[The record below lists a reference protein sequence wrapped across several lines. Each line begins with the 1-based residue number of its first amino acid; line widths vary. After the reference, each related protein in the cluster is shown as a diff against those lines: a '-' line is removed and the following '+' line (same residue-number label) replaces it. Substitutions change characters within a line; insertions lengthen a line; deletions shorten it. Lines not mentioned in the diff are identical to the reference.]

1 MFQVRTDQRASLES
15 FVADEVLG
23 EAPDDDRV
31 LGGAW
36 LDRMKR
42 GGKSRQVA
50 AWDADELDQHDS
62 PRAFVQVLME
72 IVDTPGAYKLRVEW
86 RQAELGEGGQV
97 VSVNTQTNVYKRAK
111 RFEVKREQIQKT
123 DRTNDAGAA
132 LRGLASGLAGNTDR
146 AMDANARLAEQAT
159 RIQGEYFD
167 RLLGLQERH
176 LERLDEEQASII
188 SLMDER
194 AELMGDAR
202 VSELRLELAEVR
214 ASSDLMAQAL
224 QGAVVV
230 LGPIA
235 AAVTQRLA
243 TPGAAPAGTPL
254 VPGPTPDPAPEL
266 LAELAALRTEL
277 AGLRQA
283 EAEAETQAHPG
294 VAQ

>member
-1 MFQVRTDQRASLES
+1 
-15 FVADEVLG
+15 
-23 EAPDDDRV
+23 
-31 LGGAW
+31 
-36 LDRMKR
+36 
-42 GGKSRQVA
+42 
-50 AWDADELDQHDS
+50 
-62 PRAFVQVLME
+62 
-72 IVDTPGAYKLRVEW
+72 
-86 RQAELGEGGQV
+86 
-97 VSVNTQTNVYKRAK
+97 
-111 RFEVKREQIQKT
+111 
-123 DRTNDAGAA
+123 
-132 LRGLASGLAGNTDR
+132 
-146 AMDANARLAEQAT
+146 
-159 RIQGEYFD
+159 
-167 RLLGLQERH
+167 
-176 LERLDEEQASII
+176 
-188 SLMDER
+188 LMDER

-266 LAELAALRTEL
+266 LAELAALRREL